1 MNVLNLVRHG
11 SPQLAFELRN
21 QPDPIPGPG
30 QVRVAVEA
38 SGVNFADIL
47 ARRGAYPEAPHP
59 PCVLGYEV
67 VGRIDALGPGV
78 ESGAVGQRVLAFTRF
93 GGYAS
98 QAIAQAA
105 GAIPIPEDLEA
116 GAAAALATQ
125 GVTAYVAAEEMV
137 RILPG
142 DLVLVQA
149 AAGGVGT
156 LLVQLARAQGA
167 VVAGTA
173 GSEAKLE
180 LLRRLGVTHAINYRT
195 HDFAAELLRLT
206 GGRRPDV
213 IFDSIG
219 GAPARKGFELLAGG
233 GRIVCF
239 GVADLAGGGWVL
251 PRAIRAFLA
260 FGWVHP
266 LDLMLR
272 SKGILGLNLLRIADE
287 RPEVLKRA
295 MEAMVDR
302 AVHGMLT
309 PIVDRAFP
317 AAEVAAAH
325 AYVESRQSMGK
336 VILRWQESPGS
347 PG

>member
-11 SPQLAFELRN
+11 SPHSAFELQNR
-21 QPDPIPGPG
+21 PDPAPGQG
-30 QVRVAVEA
+30 QVRIAVEV

-47 ARRGAYPEAPHP
+47 ARRGAYPEAPKP

-67 VGRIDALGPGV
+67 VGRIEALGPGTSAP
-78 ESGAVGQRVLAFTRF
+78 SGAAGLAVGQRVLGFTRF

-98 QAIAQAA
+98 HVITAA
-105 GAIPIPEDLEA
+105 VAVVPISDDLDA

-125 GVTAYVAAEEMV
+125 GVTAYVAAQEMV

-142 DLVLVQA
+142 DHVLVQA

-156 LLVQLARAQGA
+156 LLVQLALAQGA
-167 VVAGTA
+167 VVSGTA
-173 GSEAKLE
+173 GSESKLE

-195 HDFAAELLRLT
+195 HDLAKELLRLT

-219 GAPARKGFELLAGG
+219 GAIARKGFLLLATG

-239 GVADLAGGGWVL
+239 GVADIAGGGWAL

-266 LDLMLR
+266 LDLLLH

-287 RPEVLKRA
+287 RPEVLRRA
-295 MEAMVDR
+295 MEAMVRLAADGT
-302 AVHGMLT
+302 VK
-309 PIVDRAFP
+309 PVVDRAFP
-317 AAEVAAAH
+317 AGEVAAAH
-325 AYVESRQSMGK
+325 EYVESRQSMGK
-336 VILRWQESPGS
+336 VVLRW
-347 PG
+347 

>member
-1 MNVLNLVRHG
+1 MKILILARHG
-11 SPQLAFELRN
+11 SPQFAFELRN
-21 QPDPIPGPG
+21 QPDPVPGPG

-47 ARRGAYPEAPHP
+47 ARRGAYPEAPKP

-67 VGRIDALGPGV
+67 VGRIDALGSGV
-78 ESGAVGQRVLAFTRF
+78 LAAAVGQRVLAFTRF

-98 QAIAQAA
+98 HVLAEAV
-105 GAIPIPEDLEA
+105 GVVPIPDTIEA

-125 GVTAYVAAEEMV
+125 GVTAYVAAEELV
-137 RILPG
+137 RIHPG
-142 DLVLVQA
+142 DHVLVQA

-156 LLVQLARAQGA
+156 LLVQLALAKGA
-167 VVAGTA
+167 VVSGTA
-173 GSEAKLE
+173 GSEAKLA

-195 HDFAAELLRLT
+195 HDFASELLRLT
-206 GGRRPDV
+206 EGRRPDV

-219 GAPARKGFELLAGG
+219 GASARKGLALLASG
-233 GRIVCF
+233 GRIVLF

-251 PRAIRAFLA
+251 PRAVRAFVA

-272 SKGILGLNLLRIADE
+272 SKSILGLNLLKIADE
-287 RPEVLKRA
+287 RPEVLRRA
-295 MEAMVDR
+295 MEAMLER
-302 AVHGMLT
+302 AARGIVT
-309 PIVDRAFP
+309 PVVDRAFP
-317 AAEVAAAH
+317 AGQVAEAH

-336 VILRWQESPGS
+336 VILRW
-347 PG
+347 

>member
-1 MNVLNLVRHG
+1 MNVLILARHG

-21 QPDPIPGPG
+21 RPEPVPGPG

-47 ARRGAYPEAPHP
+47 ARRGAYPEAPRP

-78 ESGAVGQRVLAFTRF
+78 PAAALGQRVLAFTRF

-98 QAIAQAA
+98 HVLTSAV
-105 GAIPIPEDLEA
+105 GVVPIPEDLDA

-125 GVTAYVAAEEMV
+125 GVTAYVAAEELV
-137 RILPG
+137 RIHPG
-142 DLVLVQA
+142 DHVLVQA

-156 LLVQLARAQGA
+156 LLVQLALARGA

-173 GSEAKLE
+173 GSEAKLA

-195 HDFAAELLRLT
+195 HDFSSELLRLT

-213 IFDSIG
+213 IFDSVG
-219 GAPARKGFELLAGG
+219 GASARKGLALLASG
-233 GRIVCF
+233 GRIVLF

-251 PRAIRAFLA
+251 PRAVRAFLA

-272 SKGILGLNLLRIADE
+272 SKGILGLNLLKLADE
-287 RPEVLKRA
+287 RPEVLRRA
-295 MEAMVDR
+295 MAAMLDLAARGSVK
-302 AVHGMLT
+302 
-309 PIVDRAFP
+309 PIVDREFP
-317 AAEVAAAH
+317 AAEIAAAH

-336 VILRWQESPGS
+336 VILRW
-347 PG
+347 